1 MYLHTADYSMK
12 KPCGIYELKNIQSI
26 LRRKI
31 AYDIMLAGKKELK
44 CLCIKKAKA
53 LEVAASRAFFIF
65 HFLLQW
71 TKNQQVRAA
80 LFVV

>member
-1 MYLHTADYSMK
+1 MAGKYKKRRKQQERQQTPNRGLQRWKFPSELLEIAKMYLHTADYSMK

-44 CLCIKKAKA
+44 RL
-53 LEVAASRAFFIF
+53 
-65 HFLLQW
+65 
-71 TKNQQVRAA
+71 
-80 LFVV
+80 

>member
-1 MYLHTADYSMK
+1 MQRWKFPSESLEIAKMYLHTADYSMK

-44 CLCIKKAKA
+44 RL
-53 LEVAASRAFFIF
+53 
-65 HFLLQW
+65 
-71 TKNQQVRAA
+71 
-80 LFVV
+80 